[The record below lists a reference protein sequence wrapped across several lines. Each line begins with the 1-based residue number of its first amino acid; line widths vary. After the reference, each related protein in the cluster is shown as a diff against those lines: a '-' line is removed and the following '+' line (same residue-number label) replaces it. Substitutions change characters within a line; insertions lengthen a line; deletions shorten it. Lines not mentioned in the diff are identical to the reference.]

1 MDFKASYRKLESVHT
16 VTCPGGPRGTPHF
29 PQLKS
34 VLPNSSAIHDFASS
48 GTDHIRVPSPLH
60 TTGEKTTTTS
70 PALSSSSERAAEP
83 HLETAGRQ
91 QLTGNQTQKKKY
103 RVYQGELGG

>member
-29 PQLKS
+29 LQLKS
-34 VLPNSSAIHDFASS
+34 VLPNSSAVHDFASS

-60 TTGEKTTTTS
+60 TTGEKQ
-70 PALSSSSERAAEP
+70 P
-83 HLETAGRQ
+83 
-91 QLTGNQTQKKKY
+91 QLPLPLVPPLKELLNLIWKQ
-103 RVYQGELGG
+103 LGGSS